1 MAMRLTERPKSVPN
15 TMPLNRSRTALV
27 RRMSV
32 DPVMPSFIAPKM
44 PMLPKQK
51 AETRVMMFTMY
62 VSLPQCLL
70 FARRNSALMHLARK
84 DSAKTSSPMTEPTMR
99 AMTTTGSAE
108 ALFTRVEPMHSVITP
123 KMRGSVSLTRFGMNP
138 EKRVPASPPTKRA
151 QLSVIGPIIILNLLK

>member
-1 MAMRLTERPKSVPN
+1 MLAFCEAEQRPD
-15 TMPLNRSRTALV
+15 ALGKK
-27 RRMSV
+27 RFGK
-32 DPVMPSFIAPKM
+32 D
-44 PMLPKQK
+44 
-51 AETRVMMFTMY
+51 E
-62 VSLPQCLL
+62 
-70 FARRNSALMHLARK
+70 LA
-84 DSAKTSSPMTEPTMR
+84 TMR

>member
-62 VSLPQCLL
+62 VSLPQCLPD
-70 FARRNSALMHLARK
+70 ALGK
-84 DSAKTSSPMTEPTMR
+84 K
-99 AMTTTGSAE
+99 
-108 ALFTRVEPMHSVITP
+108 
-123 KMRGSVSLTRFGMNP
+123 RFGKD
-138 EKRVPASPPTKRA
+138 ELADDGTRDEGHDHDGKC
-151 QLSVIGPIIILNLLK
+151 

>member
-1 MAMRLTERPKSVPN
+1 M
-15 TMPLNRSRTALV
+15 
-27 RRMSV
+27 

-44 PMLPKQK
+44 PMLPKV
-51 AETRVMMFTMY
+51 ASCETRVMMFTMY

-108 ALFTRVEPMHSVITP
+108 ALFTRVEPIHSVITP
-123 KMRGSVSLTRFGMNP
+123 KMREAFHDAIRDKPGEGP
-138 EKRVPASPPTKRA
+138 GKPADEKL
-151 QLSVIGPIIILNLLK
+151 LSVIGPIICLTY